1 MTRLLYIMELI
12 STGKVT
18 MTLNGEVLLTLMPTK
33 EVSPYK
39 LILLN
44 QQGFLSWDGTPVLLM
59 QLASIV

>member
-1 MTRLLYIMELI
+1 MEI
-12 STGKVT
+12 IITGILT

-33 EVSPYK
+33 EVYPYK

-44 QQGFLSWDGTPVLLM
+44 QQEFLSWDGTHVLLM

>member
-1 MTRLLYIMELI
+1 MTRLLYSMELI
-12 STGKVT
+12 STGKLT

-44 QQGFLSWDGTPVLLM
+44 QQEFLS
-59 QLASIV
+59 

>member
-1 MTRLLYIMELI
+1 MTRLLYTMELI
-12 STGKVT
+12 STGKLT

-44 QQGFLSWDGTPVLLM
+44 QQEFLSWDGTPVLLM

>member
-1 MTRLLYIMELI
+1 MTRLLYTMELI
-12 STGKVT
+12 STGKLT

-39 LILLN
+39 LIPLN
-44 QQGFLSWDGTPVLLM
+44 QQEFLSWDGTPVLLM